1 MKTMSSS
8 TDRLAW
14 TQNRDQGRGDGF
26 QAFKDK
32 QPSHRTLRLL
42 QIGYYEGKKYSD
54 MLKVKGMSE

>member
-1 MKTMSSS
+1 MKTMASS

-32 QPSHRTLRLL
+32 QPSHRTLRPL
-42 QIGYYEGKKYSD
+42 QIGYYEGKKYQD
-54 MLKVKGMSE
+54 LLQVRGMIE